1 MSFWTRKRSS
11 SRTGPERPTVR
22 QTSGRESDRGV
33 ISTAHEFEPTPF
45 DPSDGLPP
53 QVRDAT
59 DERSEPL
66 YVAPSEPPRNVPG
79 KFSKV
84 HVADEIMD
92 GEIVPIARTDQNNVH
107 RVNETI
113 LEESSS
119 TEAANSP
126 STPAEAYAAVSS
138 KGTSLKERLSA
149 NQKTRANKKSK
160 EGEKYAQDWHKGSK
174 GRPTQV
180 FIGFLPDV
188 SKKDVVSFA
197 IGVANKHCHNI
208 VNTAYAVYKHN
219 TGWAYEVH
227 EGGPRR
233 GYLPKILKVFEEQA
247 GGPIREEDAVVIDT
261 AQRKI
266 MIERTQLGL
275 TAFIMPESFQKPQT
289 SWLEPGSKL
298 KPVVPLRVW
307 FIVLGGLIFLTG
319 FVTLITA
326 LATRPTPA
334 PLNAPARVALPYSQ
348 LPISQWQPLVATYER
363 GSVISALRWEQGQWL
378 IQTKRAHSQAV
389 KTDTLSKLEKINGNK
404 VQLRK

>member
-1 MSFWTRKRSS
+1 MSFWTRKRSF
-11 SRTGPERPTVR
+11 SRTGSERSTGR
-22 QTSGRESDRGV
+22 QTSGRESDRGLG
-33 ISTAHEFEPTPF
+33 STTHEFEPTPF
-45 DPSDGLPP
+45 DPSEGLPP

-66 YVAPSEPPRNVPG
+66 YVAPEEPQRDVPG
-79 KFSKV
+79 KFSKI
-84 HVADEIMD
+84 HVANEIMD
-92 GEIVPIARTDQNNVH
+92 GELVPVVRADQNNAH

-113 LEESSS
+113 SEGPSG
-119 TEAANSP
+119 TETANS
-126 STPAEAYAAVSS
+126 SNTPAEAYGAVSS
-138 KGTSLKERLSA
+138 KSKNLKDRLSA

-160 EGEKYAQDWHKGSK
+160 DSEKYAQDWHKGSK

-188 SKKDVVSFA
+188 SKKDAVSFA
-197 IGVANKHCHNI
+197 IGVANKHCNNI
-208 VNTAYAVYKHN
+208 VNTAYAVYNHSA
-219 TGWAYEVH
+219 GWAYEVH

-266 MIERTQLGL
+266 MVERTQLGL
-275 TAFIMPESFQKPQT
+275 TAFLMPESFQRPQT
-289 SWLEPGSKL
+289 SWLEPGGKL

-307 FIVLGGLIFLTG
+307 FIALGGLIFLSG

-363 GSVISALRWEQGQWL
+363 GSVISALRWEHGQWL

-389 KTDTLSKLEKINGNK
+389 KTDTLPQREKTNGNK
-404 VQLRK
+404 AQLRK

>member
-11 SRTGPERPTVR
+11 SRTGSERSTGRP
-22 QTSGRESDRGV
+22 TSGRGSDRGAGN
-33 ISTAHEFEPTPF
+33 TAHEFEPTPF
-45 DPSDGLPP
+45 DPSEGLPP

-66 YVAPSEPPRNVPG
+66 YVAPSEPQQSVPS

-84 HVADEIMD
+84 HDANEIMD
-92 GEIVPIARTDQNNVH
+92 GEIVPIARTDQDDAH
-107 RVNETI
+107 RFNETTP
-113 LEESSS
+113 EELSG
-119 TEAANSP
+119 TEAASSSSSP
-126 STPAEAYAAVSS
+126 AGANETVSS
-138 KGTSLKERLSA
+138 KDTSLKERLSA
-149 NQKTRANKKSK
+149 NQKTRAHKKSK

-188 SKKDVVSFA
+188 SKKDVISFA

-247 GGPIREEDAVVIDT
+247 GGPIREEDAIVIDT

-266 MIERTQLGL
+266 MVERTQLGL
-275 TAFIMPESFQKPQT
+275 TAFLMPESFQKPQT

-307 FIVLGGLIFLTG
+307 FIALGGLIFLTG

-363 GSVISALRWEQGQWL
+363 GSVISALRWEHGQWL
-378 IQTKRAHSQAV
+378 IQTKRAHSRAV
-389 KTDTLSKLEKINGNK
+389 KTNTLPELDKTNGNK
-404 VQLRK
+404 AQLRK